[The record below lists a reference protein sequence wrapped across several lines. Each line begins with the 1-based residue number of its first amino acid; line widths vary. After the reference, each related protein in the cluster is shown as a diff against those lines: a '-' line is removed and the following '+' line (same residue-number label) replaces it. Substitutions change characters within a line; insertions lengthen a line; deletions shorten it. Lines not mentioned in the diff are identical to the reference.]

1 MMIQIRE
8 YENFSPLHESK
19 KYENLRFVKKTWGG
33 EYILDV
39 NDYQK
44 TGNKPLKGVILV
56 GKDSGKA
63 IALTYLNSDGTESKY
78 LWVPYFA
85 GYINKNI
92 RGGISSIKITPY
104 KNWLSQ
110 PENEKKLEEFLDGFE
125 ESLEKEKT
133 ENEKTVSLQAQKDLD
148 LILDMYNI
156 NSGIKKFEKGDK
168 DNEWRAIL
176 ENGFIVMIKKR
187 SSEDLVGEFRIY
199 PNKSSEVPY
208 IEIKTEKNH
217 EGFNFRRPGEYVIQ
231 RRIGMT
237 DLKKDPVSLYLFKN
251 ITGLQEY
258 EDEKSLL
265 DYFESILR
273 SEDTSYQMSDD
284 SRSYQRGESQRK
296 EIDLVSKLLEDFLTS
311 KKIEEIYTKNR
322 NK

>member
-44 TGNKPLKGVILV
+44 TGNKPLKGFILV

-187 SSEDLVGEFRIY
+187 SSEDLVGEFRI
-199 PNKSSEVPY
+199 
-208 IEIKTEKNH
+208 
-217 EGFNFRRPGEYVIQ
+217 
-231 RRIGMT
+231 
-237 DLKKDPVSLYLFKN
+237 
-251 ITGLQEY
+251 
-258 EDEKSLL
+258 
-265 DYFESILR
+265 
-273 SEDTSYQMSDD
+273 
-284 SRSYQRGESQRK
+284 
-296 EIDLVSKLLEDFLTS
+296 
-311 KKIEEIYTKNR
+311 
-322 NK
+322 